1 MNVQNLKLLVTYMCW
16 FYLIS
21 ILFNSLCSCI
31 EHSFTLLILTLC
43 HINVSY
49 SSYFTWL
56 STLIQHC
63 ITDIIDTLI
72 YMETKN
78 FGYSLKNIPI
88 PTKSNYLKSMVEKV
102 ESFIRRLRWKAYF
115 FCKDAKRYDNASVN
129 SFGFKSLA
137 TPPQNEHLKAFE
149 DTKW

>member
-1 MNVQNLKLLVTYMCW
+1 
-16 FYLIS
+16 
-21 ILFNSLCSCI
+21 
-31 EHSFTLLILTLC
+31 
-43 HINVSY
+43 
-49 SSYFTWL
+49 
-56 STLIQHC
+56 
-63 ITDIIDTLI
+63 
-72 YMETKN
+72 MEAKN

-149 DTKW
+149 DDIYEMIRKIEFTNVRNDFQKKPQSDAQSIQSSKKLFVFAEKSTNLYELTGEHYEKLLYDNMTQTKKRLTQGKN